1 MTPHLSACRIE
12 EFDDHIHITLHTVM
26 TDDERGGSTGWIV
39 GHADVE
45 ELRTQTFHHVEVKHG
60 CRAVVLNVPCAELQ
74 SVRSF
79 LQLGNTIK
87 GGATGIGSE
96 IVAEVVV
103 ERIGLRHVA
112 IDDELKVVTYSAA
125 GCIDAVLILDL
136 CHKIRRA
143 VHISTIDKRGRVE
156 IAIDGRAYRIVL
168 CLGTSSH
175 NKLVAG
181 AIGSNGLVGIQGIE
195 IDHSLTIGIVDV
207 LGHGKRQ
214 LETAVANAVGTMI
227 ESLGAV

>member
-12 EFDDHIHITLHTVM
+12 EFDDYIHVALHTVM

-79 LQLGNTIK
+79 FQLGNTIK
-87 GGATGIGSE
+87 GGATGIGSK

-125 GCIDAVLILDL
+125 GCIDAVLILDSL
-136 CHKIRRA
+136 PQNKAC
-143 VHISTIDKRGRVE
+143 
-156 IAIDGRAYRIVL
+156 
-168 CLGTSSH
+168 CSH
-175 NKLVAG
+175 F
-181 AIGSNGLVGIQGIE
+181 
-195 IDHSLTIGIVDV
+195 H
-207 LGHGKRQ
+207 HRQ
-214 LETAVANAVGTMI
+214 TKA
-227 ESLGAV
+227 S

>member
-12 EFDDHIHITLHTVM
+12 EFDDYIHVALHTVM

-39 GHADVE
+39 GYADVE
-45 ELRTQTFHHVEVKHG
+45 ELRTQAFHHIEVEHG
-60 CRAVVLNVPCAELQ
+60 CGTVVLNVPCTELQ

-125 GCIDAVLILDL
+125 CGIDAVLILDL
-136 CHKIRRA
+136 CYEIWGA
-143 VHISTIDKRGRVE
+143 VHISAIDKRGRVE

-181 AIGSNGLVGIQGIE
+181 AIGSDGLVGIQGIE

-227 ESLGAV
+227 ECLGAV